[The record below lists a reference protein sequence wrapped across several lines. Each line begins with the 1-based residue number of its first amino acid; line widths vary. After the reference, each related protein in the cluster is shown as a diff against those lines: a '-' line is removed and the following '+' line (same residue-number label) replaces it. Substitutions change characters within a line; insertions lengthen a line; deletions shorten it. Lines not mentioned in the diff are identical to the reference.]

1 MRLAIVLLTLLAT
14 VSSAKGIGFNKD
26 GFLVVDGKPYFPVG
40 IYTIQSRDGDHDKV
54 LSEARRAGFNTTV
67 YYALTTETV
76 IPLLDAA
83 NRHGIKAFV
92 YPTMPFSLRKGTE
105 TTETITKDVQDKM
118 NHPALL
124 GWYLVDE
131 PEGIG
136 KADTQKTYELYQL
149 VKKLDPS
156 HPCSLVIM
164 SAKAAGDFKDCA
176 DVIWTDPYPIPS
188 RPAAGVADQ
197 TSACVK
203 AIEGKPLWVVP
214 QAFDWSVWHTG
225 KIDKVHRPTPEEE
238 RCMTYLALVHGAKG
252 IIYWAHTGSKYYIHD
267 YPEHWASVKK
277 IAGELSYLSP
287 VLLTPDSKRKVTIEG
302 GNIDWMVKESG
313 GGTYLFAVN
322 RDPKECSAS
331 IGVPGRGKCK
341 AEVLFEGRSVSFEGG
356 SLKDDFKPLE
366 AHVYRLTAR

>member
-1 MRLAIVLLTLLAT
+1 MLLGT
-14 VSSAKGIGFNKD
+14 SAFTGVGFNKD
-26 GFLVVDGKPYFPVG
+26 GFLMVDGKPYFPVG
-40 IYTIQSRDGDHDKV
+40 IYTIQSRDGDHDACLK
-54 LSEARRAGFNTTV
+54 EAKEAGFNTTV

-76 IPLLDAA
+76 TPLLDAA

-92 YPTMPFSLRKGTE
+92 YPTMPFSLRSGKE
-105 TTETITKDVQDKM
+105 TVETITKDVQDKM

-176 DVIWTDPYPIPS
+176 DVIWVDPYPIPS
-188 RPAAGVADQ
+188 SPASLVADR
-197 TSACVK
+197 TAACIEAVK
-203 AIEGKPLWVVP
+203 GKPLWVVP
-214 QAFDWSVWHTG
+214 QAFDWSVWNTG
-225 KIDKVHRPTPEEE
+225 KVDQAHRPTPEEE

-267 YPEHWASVKK
+267 YPEHWAAVKK
-277 IAGELSYLSP
+277 IAGELNYLSP
-287 VLLTPDSKRKVTIEG
+287 VLLTPDSKRKVTVEG
-302 GNIDWMVKESG
+302 GSIDWMVKESG
-313 GGTYLFAVN
+313 GSVYVFAVN
-322 RDPKECSAS
+322 RDPKECQAAFS
-331 IGVPGRGKCK
+331 VPGKWK
-341 AEVLFEGRSVSFEGG
+341 AEVLFEGRSVNVDGASW
-356 SLKDDFKPLE
+356 KDDFKPLE
-366 AHVYRLTAR
+366 VHVYKLTAR

>member
-1 MRLAIVLLTLLAT
+1 MLLGT
-14 VSSAKGIGFNKD
+14 SAFAGVGFNKD
-26 GFLVVDGKPYFPVG
+26 GFLLVDGKPYFPVG
-40 IYTIQSRDGDHDKV
+40 IYTIQSRDGDHDACLK
-54 LSEARRAGFNTTV
+54 EAKEAGFNTTV

-76 IPLLDAA
+76 TPLLDAA

-92 YPTMPFSLRKGTE
+92 YPTMPFSLRSGKE
-105 TTETITKDVQDKM
+105 TVETITKDVQDKM

-176 DVIWTDPYPIPS
+176 DVIWVDPYPIPS
-188 RPAAGVADQ
+188 SPASLVADR
-197 TSACVK
+197 TAACIE
-203 AIEGKPLWVVP
+203 AIKGKPLWVVP

-225 KIDKVHRPTPEEE
+225 KVDQVHRPTPEEE
-238 RCMTYLALVHGAKG
+238 RCMTYLAVVHGAKG

-267 YPEHWASVKK
+267 YPEHWAAVKK
-277 IAGELSYLSP
+277 IAGELNYLSP
-287 VLLTPDSKRKVTIEG
+287 VLLRPDSKRKVIVEG
-302 GNIDWMVKESG
+302 GSIDWMVKESG
-313 GGTYLFAVN
+313 GSVYVFAVN
-322 RDPKECSAS
+322 RDSKECQANFAMQ
-331 IGVPGRGKCK
+331 GLGKSK
-341 AEVLFEGRSVSFEGG
+341 AGVLFEGRSINVSGESWKDGFK
-356 SLKDDFKPLE
+356 SLE
-366 AHVYRLTAR
+366 VHVYKLTAR

>member
-1 MRLAIVLLTLLAT
+1 MRLLIAALLLLST
-14 VSSAKGIGFNKD
+14 SAVAGIGFNKD
-26 GFLVVDGKPYFPVG
+26 GFLMVEGKPYFPVG

-76 IPLLDAA
+76 TPLLDAA

-105 TTETITKDVQDKM
+105 TTESITQDIQAKM

-136 KADTQKTYELYQL
+136 KADTQKTYELYRL
-149 VKKLDPS
+149 VKKLDPK

-188 RPAAGVADQ
+188 GPVTVVADQ
-197 TSACVK
+197 TSACAK

-225 KIDKVHRPTPEEE
+225 KVNQVHRPTPEEE

-252 IIYWAHTGSKYYIHD
+252 IIYWAHTGSRYYIHD
-267 YPEHWASVKK
+267 YPEHWAAVKK

-287 VLLTPDSKRKVTIEG
+287 ILLTPDSKRKVTIEG
-302 GNIDWMVKESG
+302 GSIDWMVKKLG
-313 GGTYLFAVN
+313 GSTYVFAVN
-322 RDPKECSAS
+322 RETKDCHVTLALPG
-331 IGVPGRGKCK
+331 IGGSK
-341 AEVLFEGRSVSFEGG
+341 AEALFEGRSISMDRE
-356 SLKDDFKPLE
+356 SWTDDFKPLE
-366 AHVYRLTAR
+366 VHVYKLNAL